1 MTGVLTFLPPP
12 KLKVCW
18 RQGWGGGCGTM
29 QNGRELRWGL
39 ALCLVGKTS
48 CLTWRCLMAESQ
60 QCEGSVRTMASE
72 VLLRVDLMPGLFQL
86 GFAF

>member
-1 MTGVLTFLPPP
+1 
-12 KLKVCW
+12 
-18 RQGWGGGCGTM
+18 
-29 QNGRELRWGL
+29 
-39 ALCLVGKTS
+39 
-48 CLTWRCLMAESQ
+48 MAESQ